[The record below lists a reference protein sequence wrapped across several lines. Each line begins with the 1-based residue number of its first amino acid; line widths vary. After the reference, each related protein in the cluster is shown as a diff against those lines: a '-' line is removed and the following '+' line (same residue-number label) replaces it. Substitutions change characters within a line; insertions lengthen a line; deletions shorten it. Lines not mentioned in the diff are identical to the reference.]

1 MKIKAREDA
10 KTPVDISEW
19 NDEVKAYVKSL
30 DIMERIVFNDQLI
43 EFHER
48 KNDKNTRAEAGL
60 SICILALV
68 GEDGEPLLTLDDMD
82 ELKKAAFEPIGRVI
96 GVILERVKVTEE
108 EDTGNP

>member
-1 MKIKAREDA
+1 MKIKTREDA

-30 DIMERIVFNDQLI
+30 DIMERIVFNDQLL

-48 KNDKNTRAEAGL
+48 KNDKNIRAEAGL
-60 SICILALV
+60 SICILTLV
-68 GEDGEPLLTLDDMD
+68 GEDGEPLLTLDDME

-96 GVILERVKVTEE
+96 GIILDRAKIAEE
-108 EDTGNP
+108 GEAENP

>member
-1 MKIKAREDA
+1 MKIKTREDA

-30 DIMERIVFNDQLI
+30 DIMERIIFNDQLL
-43 EFHER
+43 EFHEK
-48 KNDKNTRAEAGL
+48 KNDRNIRAEAGL

-68 GEDGEPLLTLDDMD
+68 GEDGEPLLTLEDMD

-96 GVILERVKVTEE
+96 NVILERVRGAEE
-108 EDTGNP
+108 EDSENP